1 MIQKTTKP
9 LYILADA
16 NIIIEIHRLGIWK
29 QFTRQCRIA
38 TTEYIV
44 QNEALFFR
52 SKFGNVEIDV
62 HEYIDS
68 GAVITLS
75 ATANE
80 LAAIYDKFEAAFLE
94 PVDSGELEA
103 LSLII
108 ANKISDALFCTADG
122 PAIEALAMIGKSS
135 VGISLEKV
143 FEKTGFSNSS
153 GKLRHEYQEMFF
165 QKHLGIG
172 KQNYVTNFG
181 LKPAKKYRNIQP

>member
-29 QFTRQCRIA
+29 QFTGQCRIA

-52 SKFGNVEIDV
+52 SNFGNIEIDV
-62 HEYIDS
+62 HEYIDNGS
-68 GAVITLS
+68 VITLS
-75 ATANE
+75 ASAND
-80 LAAIYDKFEAAFLE
+80 LAVIYDKFEAAFLE

-103 LSLII
+103 LSLILS
-108 ANKISDALFCTADG
+108 NKISGALFCTADG
-122 PAIEALAMIGKSS
+122 PAIEALAMIGKSAA
-135 VGISLEKV
+135 GISLEKV
-143 FEKTGFSNSS
+143 FEKTGFSKSS
-153 GKLRHEYQEMFF
+153 GRLRHEYQEMFF

-172 KQNYVTNFG
+172 KQNFVTHFG
-181 LKPAKKYRNIQP
+181 LKPAKKHKSIQP